1 MAKRIAFECDR
12 LSRQHQTQ
20 KPNRHLLDI
29 ELSETKLIDGILWH
43 EVTPRIRNANITRTH
58 YTIVRMTNVMAL
70 YYCVRYRAQRTEEK
84 KTRSNNKRRELRTN
98 WFWRKLTYHKWN
110 AYFSRACVPREYQ
123 AKPSQTSPTNKTIF
137 GFHVH
142 SLLVII

>member
-84 KTRSNNKRRELRTN
+84 KKRDQIISAEN
-98 WFWRKLTYHKWN
+98 
-110 AYFSRACVPREYQ
+110 CVPTGSGANSRIINGMRIFLERVYQESTKPSQ
-123 AKPSQTSPTNKTIF
+123 AKPAQRIKQ
-137 GFHVH
+137 
-142 SLLVII
+142 SLDSTFIHFWS